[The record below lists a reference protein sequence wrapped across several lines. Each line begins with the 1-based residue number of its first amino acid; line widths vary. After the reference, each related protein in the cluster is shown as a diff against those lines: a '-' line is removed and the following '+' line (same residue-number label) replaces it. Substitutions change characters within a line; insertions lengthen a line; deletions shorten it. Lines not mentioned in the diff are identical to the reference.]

1 MRCSI
6 KDTTLPTGTATVV
19 LLDTFTALAGITLPT
34 HEIAR
39 YTLTVNNTQAFK
51 IQLLES
57 TDGTTYR
64 IFENILVPI
73 PAAGSGGAIA
83 DSGPLDFAVQGV
95 QYLKVQ
101 VVNNGVD
108 QTTWSPVQELVEKQ
122 RAAQV

>member
-1 MRCSI
+1 MRCQI
-6 KDTTLPTGTATVV
+6 KDTTTPTGVATVV

-51 IQLLES
+51 VQLLES
-57 TDGTTYR
+57 TDGTAYR
-64 IFENILVPI
+64 IFENVLVPI
-73 PAAGSGGAIA
+73 PPAGSGGAIT
-83 DSGPLDFAVQGV
+83 DSGPLDFAIQGV

-108 QTTWSPVQELVEKQ
+108 QTTWSPVQELIEKQ
-122 RAAQV
+122 RAAQL